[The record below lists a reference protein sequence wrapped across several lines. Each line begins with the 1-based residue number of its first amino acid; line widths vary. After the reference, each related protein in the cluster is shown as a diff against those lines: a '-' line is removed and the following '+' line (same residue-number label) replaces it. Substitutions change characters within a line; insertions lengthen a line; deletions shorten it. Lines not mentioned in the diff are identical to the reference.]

1 MTSIPENTTLYP
13 QWEAKHVLRYDMNGG
28 DGQYEDSDL
37 PADVSDTAPTR
48 DGYEFDG
55 WMIDGVKVDSDNTV
69 EDNGSDVTVVAQWT
83 PIKQDVT
90 PIKPDVTPTKP
101 DTSSKDDSKPDTP
114 KDDGNTSTPSK
125 DDSKPDTPKDDNTT
139 VPNKPDTPKDDNTT
153 VPNKPDTPKDDTD
166 TPSKDDGK
174 TDEGT
179 GIPSDGKTNEG
190 SGIPS
195 DGKTDVNTPNEGKKP
210 ADTGDNKTTDVKK
223 SVQLA
228 QQNEH
233 GLASTGAT
241 VTIAIA
247 ALVILVA
254 AGATLFVAKRRH
266 E

>member
-1 MTSIPENTTLYP
+1 M
-13 QWEAKHVLRYDMNGG
+13 
-28 DGQYEDSDL
+28 
-37 PADVSDTAPTR
+37 
-48 DGYEFDG
+48 
-55 WMIDGVKVDSDNTV
+55 
-69 EDNGSDVTVVAQWT
+69 TVVAQWT
-83 PIKQDVT
+83 PVKQDVT
-90 PIKPDVTPTKP
+90 PAKPNVTPTKP

-139 VPNKPDTPKDDNTT
+139 VPSKPDKPNKPDTPKGDNTTVPNKPDTPKDDNTT
-153 VPNKPDTPKDDTD
+153 VPNKPNTPKDDTD

-174 TDEGT
+174 TNEGA

>member
-1 MTSIPENTTLYP
+1 MPN
-13 QWEAKHVLRYDMNGG
+13 
-28 DGQYEDSDL
+28 
-37 PADVSDTAPTR
+37 
-48 DGYEFDG
+48 
-55 WMIDGVKVDSDNTV
+55 
-69 EDNGSDVTVVAQWT
+69 
-83 PIKQDVT
+83 
-90 PIKPDVTPTKP
+90 KPD
-101 DTSSKDDSKPDTP
+101 
-114 KDDGNTSTPSK
+114 
-125 DDSKPDTPKDDNTT
+125 KPDTPKDDNTT
-139 VPNKPDTPKDDNTT
+139 VPNKPDKPDKPDTPKDDNTT
-153 VPNKPDTPKDDTD
+153 VPNKPDKPDKPDTPKDDNTTVPNKPATPKDDTD

-174 TDEGT
+174 T
-179 GIPSDGKTNEG
+179 NEG
-190 SGIPS
+190 LGIPS